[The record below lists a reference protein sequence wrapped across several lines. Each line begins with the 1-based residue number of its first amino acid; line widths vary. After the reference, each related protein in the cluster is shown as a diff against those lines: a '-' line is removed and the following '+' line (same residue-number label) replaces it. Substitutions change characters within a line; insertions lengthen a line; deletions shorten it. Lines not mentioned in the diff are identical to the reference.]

1 MDTDTSKNY
10 SYRPTAGFTKKL
22 EKVKGRDPS
31 GYDRI
36 NDVIERLL
44 VTPGDADG
52 KMVGIY
58 NGRLKK
64 YVGRKDYR
72 LIYHWCEICRKEN
85 RKIENKC
92 NNCDIIPD
100 NTVIFFDLYHKSEAK
115 KFKKLERG

>member
-1 MDTDTSKNY
+1 MEIDSSRNY

-22 EKVKGRDPS
+22 EKVKDRDPS
-31 GYDRI
+31 GYERI
-36 NDVIERLL
+36 NNVIGRLL
-44 VTPGDADG
+44 VAPGDADG

-58 NGRLKK
+58 SGRLKK

-72 LIYHWCEICRKEN
+72 LIYQWCEICRKEN

-92 NNCDIIPD
+92 NNCDAIPD